1 MIGYVILKAN
11 IVMIDMLKT
20 DDYDR
25 KKVLRRF
32 RSLEME
38 YKGKKCVVLSQA
50 DDFSDTWVIRSE
62 DQAYYI
68 VSGKEIL
75 PTNQRMSYSVTG
87 RVSGESII
95 RGDGAPVDIDF
106 VMSLFEGK
114 KIKLV
119 VLET

>member
-11 IVMIDMLKT
+11 MVMIDMLKT

-50 DDFSDTWVIRSE
+50 DEFSDTWVIRSE

-68 VSGKEIL
+68 VSGKEIS
-75 PTNQRMSYSVTG
+75 PTNKRMTFCVVG
-87 RVSGESII
+87 KVSGESII
-95 RGDGAPVDIDF
+95 RSQGAPIDIDF
-106 VMSLFEGK
+106 IMSLFEGRK
-114 KIKLV
+114 VKLMIMEV
-119 VLET
+119 